1 MNEQEQAAKTRAAVK
16 GVLGLLGRP
25 ASRTQLVRLVY
36 LADSKFYESLGRTI
50 TGGQYVWDACGPK
63 SEGDAIADAA
73 DRLADDGEIRRA
85 RIQPGDDPED
95 SAACEY
101 WADDPTEA
109 WRSTDPALNDGERQI
124 LMGIVRKHGHSGDA
138 DLAAAAKQTP
148 PFKNAA
154 QPGARIKFVQS
165 ARAIELHKMIAAQPD
180 FIAEVMKGLEDEKAG
195 RWVWDD
201 ELEVR

>member
-1 MNEQEQAAKTRAAVK
+1 MTEQDQAVKTRAAVK
-16 GVLGLLGRP
+16 GILGLLRRP
-25 ASRTQLVRLVY
+25 ASRTQLVKLVY
-36 LADSKFYESLGRTI
+36 LADNKFYESLGRTI
-50 TGGQYVWDACGPK
+50 TGGQYIWDACAPK
-63 SEGDAIADAA
+63 SEGDAIAAA
-73 DRLADDGEIRRA
+73 AERLADDGEIRRA

-124 LMGIVRKHGHSGDA
+124 LMGIVRKYGRYNAA
-138 DLAAAAKQTP
+138 DLAELSKETP

-154 QPGARIKFVQS
+154 QYDRLQFVQS
-165 ARAIELHKMIAAQPD
+165 ARAIEIQKMIAADPD